1 MTRHLLR
8 SAIHPLIPV
17 LGVAGARFVGCV
29 LVALS
34 LRGALAQDKHTL
46 LLCHF
51 DGTTPGAGLSADLAR
66 GSGAVA
72 SASGCRPVDGKQG
85 KAVEIGNAGDGSHLY
100 YHAQGNLDWRQGTIE
115 FWVKLSWGCSQNES
129 RHTRVWFDVGSWESR
144 NRILIHSSHR
154 VLRFA
159 VYDTQEVMHAV
170 QSTSFPEWRRGA
182 WHHVAG
188 TWDLKRKAVVM
199 WVDGRLEDQTP
210 SNPKLGNWELDPKE
224 FTVIRMGAFGNID
237 RAFCGAVDELR
248 ISNTVRYRRP
258 QPSAEQ
264 LAALAA
270 RQEDAKK
277 AFAALQ
283 AAITTARG
291 RGVDT
296 AYFDAAATAAA
307 TGLWRMERLPIKP
320 SYEHS
325 SAHCDY
331 IMARCADARAGLADV
346 LAGEKAAVRAPR
358 YGVVGLKAD
367 GDAFRNAR
375 GEPALLIGARNVLA
389 DLLPELSTFFNIDTC
404 SWETDEALANKRA
417 HNVCV
422 QVHLFWNGGAARA
435 LKDHEEMRNVGG
447 YCGHNW
453 ARGLCVESP
462 STRRAIEESIAGL
475 RPIQRG
481 EDASYLYALLSA
493 EDRYM
498 CYCDRSIG
506 GFRKWAADRYG
517 DIGRLNAAWGTT
529 YRDFPQLDAPRLRGE
544 KIEPNNRAAWYDW
557 QRFNRDRVTDFYLW
571 LKSVVRRSFPLL
583 PLNAGTHTHLATSCF
598 GTMGVDSEAVER
610 RVNDVIQAETQYGL
624 PTYRPSGPPRR
635 YGMDIYGE
643 ALLDFKRSVSNKPA
657 TDLEFH
663 AWLNYVRYL
672 KGRDEVL
679 PRGYTS
685 AVLYR
690 HFLHGIRA
698 ANVWVWNR
706 RANAADDPASFGCSP
721 AIPLYSV
728 EECLRAALDIRRLTR
743 EIIALSRAAPE
754 VAILVSDAT
763 FMQVHPSFI
772 RPWHQPT
779 PCSVELDNVCQGS
792 MFLDAPV
799 GFVTE
804 RMATLGEA
812 GRFKIILAPGVSHCP
827 RPVFDA
833 IMKYVD
839 DGGTLLTTP
848 RSFQFDEYNR
858 VQPYLAGLVDVR
870 SSVITGLAR
879 EPSPETLDDPEFI
892 ERQVVDP
899 ADARLPTTEIR
910 ATGEGVLRRPGLC
923 LQGAGIR
930 EAIVARC
937 GRVIARFADGEPAI
951 VSIPRGKGRLYYA
964 AMQLKPHSY
973 STLLDAI
980 LDDLGVRRPV
990 RLLDKRGQP
999 LWGVEARACEYGGC
1013 TLVYAINLLAEPVS
1027 VRIAARKR
1035 TTAIHDLITG
1045 ESLGER
1051 FTLAG
1056 LQTVI
1061 LRLDTGGK

>member
-1 MTRHLLR
+1 MKRHPLR
-8 SAIHPLIPV
+8 CVMHPLI
-17 LGVAGARFVGCV
+17 A
-29 LVALS
+29 ALS
-34 LRGALAQDKHTL
+34 LQAALGQDEHTL

-51 DGTTPGAGLSADLAR
+51 DGTTAGAGLSADIAR

-72 SASGCRPVDGKQG
+72 SASGCRLVDGKEG
-85 KAVEIGNAGDGSHLY
+85 KAVEIGTAGDGSHLY
-100 YHAQGNLDWRQGTIE
+100 YSGHDNFDWRQGTIE
-115 FWVKLSWGCSQNES
+115 FWVKLNWDCSQNES
-129 RHTRVWFDVGSWESR
+129 RLVRVWFDVGSGESK
-144 NRILIHSSHR
+144 NRILIHSNHR
-154 VLRFA
+154 ALRFA
-159 VYDTQEVMHAV
+159 VCDTQKVMHAV
-170 QSTSFPEWRRGA
+170 YSTSFREWRQGEWR
-182 WHHVAG
+182 HVAG
-188 TWDLKRKAVVM
+188 TWDLKRKAVAM

-237 RAFCGAVDELR
+237 SAFGGAIDDLH
-248 ISNTVRYRRP
+248 ISNSVRYHRP
-258 QPSAEQ
+258 KPTAEQ

-270 RQEDAKK
+270 RQAEAKK
-277 AFAALQ
+277 ALASLH
-283 AAITTARG
+283 AAIATARG

-296 AYFDAAATAAA
+296 AYLDAVATAGA
-307 TGLWRMERLPIKP
+307 TGLWRMERLPRKP
-320 SYEHS
+320 SYEQS

-331 IMARCADARAGLADV
+331 ILARCADARAGLADI
-346 LAGEKAAVRAPR
+346 LSGEKTAVRVPR
-358 YGVVGLKAD
+358 HGVVGLKVA
-367 GDAFRNAR
+367 GDAFKNAQ
-375 GEPALLIGARNVLA
+375 GEPALLLGVRNMLA
-389 DLLPELSTFFNIDTC
+389 DELPELSTFFNIDTC
-404 SWETDEALANKRA
+404 SWETDEALGDKRA
-417 HNVCV
+417 RNVCV

-447 YCGHNW
+447 YSGHNW

-462 STRRAIEESIAGL
+462 MTRRAIEESIAGL

-481 EDASYLYALLSA
+481 EDPSYLYALLSA

-506 GFRKWAADRYG
+506 RFRQWAADKYG
-517 DIGRLNAAWGTT
+517 DIGRLNAAWGAT
-529 YRDFPQLDAPRLRGE
+529 YQDFRQLDAPRLRRG

-557 QRFNRDRVTDFYLW
+557 QCFNRDRVTDFYLW
-571 LKSVVRRSFPLL
+571 LKSVVRRSFPRL
-583 PLNAGTHTHLATSCF
+583 PLNAGTHTHLATSRF

-624 PTYRPSGPPRR
+624 PTYRPSGPQPR

-643 ALLDFKRSVSNKPA
+643 ALLDFKRCVSNKPA

-663 AWLNYVRYL
+663 AWLKYTAYL
-672 KGRDEVL
+672 KGRGDVL

-706 RANAADDPASFGCSP
+706 KPSAVDDPASFGCSP

-743 EIIALSRAAPE
+743 EIIALSRAAAE

-772 RPWHQPT
+772 KAWHQAA
-779 PCSVELDNVCQGS
+779 PCTVELNNVCQGS

-804 RMATLGEA
+804 RMLALGQA
-812 GRFKIILAPGVSHCP
+812 GRYKIILVPGVSHCP

-839 DGGTLLTTP
+839 DGGTVLTTP
-848 RSFQFDEYNR
+848 RSFRFDEYNR
-858 VQPYLAGLVDVR
+858 VQPYLGGLVDVR
-870 SSVITGLAR
+870 RTVITGLVR
-879 EPSPETLDDPEFI
+879 EPAPDMFDDPEFV

-899 ADARLPTTEIR
+899 ADARVPTTEIR
-910 ATGEGVLRRPGLC
+910 ATGEGVLRGPGLS
-923 LQGAGIR
+923 LHGAGIR
-930 EAIVARC
+930 ETIAARR

-951 VSIPRGKGRLYYA
+951 VSIPRGKGRVYYA
-964 AMQLKPHSY
+964 AMQLKPQSY

-980 LDDLGVRRPV
+980 LDDLKVRRPV
-990 RLLDKRGQP
+990 RLLDKRGHA
-999 LWGVEARACEYGGC
+999 LWGVEARACDYKGG
-1013 TLVYAINLLAEPVS
+1013 TLVYAINLLAEPVD
-1027 VRIAARKR
+1027 VRVAADKR
-1035 TTAIHDLITG
+1035 VTAVHDLITG
-1045 ESLGER
+1045 KNLGER

-1061 LRLDTGGK
+1061 LRLNTDGK